1 MTSRIKKALAAAASA
16 SLVALSLFALSGCV
30 VTSSED
36 AIRDAVSQE
45 LDIYKNMDQ
54 RAMDMIIESA
64 ENEGLT
70 ELGIDGTEFAT
81 AVLDGFDYRINDV
94 VVNNNTATANVT
106 IISKSMPDFET
117 KFSNAVNDLT
127 TSSSA
132 ATLTN
137 DNIEQAVG
145 TLAMETFDD
154 TDIIEEDVDLQF
166 QLEDNTWVS
175 TNVAEALGG
184 LDSMVFAN

>member
-1 MTSRIKKALAAAASA
+1 MTSQIRRVIAAIAGA
-16 SLVALSLFALSGCV
+16 SLLALSLFALGGCAA
-30 VTSSED
+30 TSSED
-36 AIRDAVSQE
+36 AIRQAVSQE

-81 AVLDGFDYRINDV
+81 AVLDGFDYHVNDV
-94 VVNNNTATANVT
+94 TIDNNTAIANVT

-117 KFSNAVNDLT
+117 KFSNAVSNLM

-132 ATLTN
+132 AAVTT
-137 DNIEQAVG
+137 DNVEEAVG
-145 TLAMETFDD
+145 ALAMETFDN

-166 QLEDNTWVS
+166 ELRDNTWVS
-175 TNVAEALGG
+175 TNVAQALGG